1 MQLLDVSISEAFHEA
16 DKEPTDAML
25 ASTDRIEK
33 EIEENK
39 PSRGKLTFNCL
50 LCYKTT
56 ETARKPRMFGTRT
69 KDTKSLI
76 KARLKHPIVSNVA
89 TEMSRT
95 LGEKEKKLS
104 IEKERKP
111 LQNTYQGSLNLWQ
124 LIFIQWIVPI
134 MREPLPQEVG
144 KASNE
149 AVTTLR
155 GYQFFASYP
164 LMNEKQP
171 HRRCL
176 WSQKASTNVSLS
188 ETRRRRSSRME
199 I

>member
-1 MQLLDVSISEAFHEA
+1 MQLLDVSISEAFHAA
-16 DKEPTDAML
+16 DKEPTDTML

-39 PSRGKLTFNCL
+39 PSRGKLTLNCL

-56 ETARKPRMFGTRT
+56 ETARKPR
-69 KDTKSLI
+69 KDKGYEIIDQGSA
-76 KARLKHPIVSNVA
+76 KASHCIECCDRDAKDA
-89 TEMSRT
+89 
-95 LGEKEKKLS
+95 GGKEKKLS